1 MIYCILDGDKIY
13 PSLSS
18 NIKITR
24 ENPDLKDKGS
34 YTLDV
39 TFPMDIFENRKK
51 FRNMN
56 RIDVSLSNNDYNSAT
71 L

>member
-1 MIYCILDGDKIY
+1 MIYCILDGDKMY
-13 PSLSS
+13 PSLLS

-39 TFPMDIFENRKK
+39 TFPMDIFENRK
-51 FRNMN
+51 
-56 RIDVSLSNNDYNSAT
+56 
-71 L
+71 

>member
-39 TFPMDIFENRKK
+39 TFPMDIFEH
-51 FRNMN
+51 
-56 RIDVSLSNNDYNSAT
+56 
-71 L
+71 